1 MVEVDERAD
10 RKGDTP
16 PFYEGSND
24 SEGEVRTE
32 RYEYEESQKVGIF
45 GSAFLILNK
54 MIGTGS
60 KCAPA
65 PLNPPHR

>member
-1 MVEVDERAD
+1 MADVDERAV

-32 RYEYEESQKVGIF
+32 RFEYEESRKVGIF

-60 KCAPA
+60 KCAPT
-65 PLNPPHR
+65 PLKPPPR